1 MRAAKE
7 EEVRIQKLQAELD
20 QARAN
25 AGKVFSHHK
34 YNHQVQSPSSIIND
48 QVQSS
53 SIIILLDR
61 VRKGEAVERAAQTM
75 KAGPPS
81 GAWQIIKHIG
91 KIYQIRWKN
100 FIKN

>member
-1 MRAAKE
+1 MKAAE
-7 EEVRIQKLQAELD
+7 EELRHQKLQAELD

-25 AGKVFSHHK
+25 AGKVF
-34 YNHQVQSPSSIIND
+34 HQVQSPSSIIND